1 MSIPGFDTPRAAER
15 RRVFDK
21 LERRLVRLSLAGS
34 DDRDTHAR
42 VDRLRYA
49 ISFARLTVVRNP
61 DGTEVDL
68 SGVQALHANRIRDL
82 LSPYL
87 IDKEDLREALRQTD
101 EAVHHTIA
109 ARRSVLEHMPL
120 ARSALEAEVSEK
132 LLLVAS
138 GGGGGVGYVYP
149 GAYDTLDRAGLEPSL
164 MVGTSIGA
172 LMSMFRARRRR
183 FDLAALVAAARTLSW
198 SKVFRVLESESRYG
212 LPATLRLYLRAAL
225 GHLFVEDGRPMRLDD
240 MEIPLYTVT
249 TGLTVDALKHD
260 LHFYESYLSSD
271 VQGSRSG
278 RAQAGLRAMSI
289 LREFLAQPDAL
300 KEIVLGRTPGTEAF
314 DTIDAA
320 GFSAAIPAVIH
331 YDVLR
336 DDPRMTAL
344 LDALYATYGITRLGE
359 GGMVS
364 NVPARIAWESA
375 TAGLLKGGR
384 RNSFVLALDGFAPS
398 AMTKLA
404 WFPFQQ
410 LVRQSNVNRDRAF
423 ADLYVPF
430 AHTLSPLNLVPPVQ
444 DAMQAIRWGRE
455 AMDPHVPLL
464 KRMMSPVPT
473 LTDPTPPAGSPAG

>member
-21 LERRLVRLSLAGS
+21 LERRLVRLALAAPE
-34 DDRDTHAR
+34 DREMRVR
-42 VDRLRYA
+42 VDKLRYA
-49 ISFARLTVVRNP
+49 ISFARLTVVRNA

-82 LSPYL
+82 LSPSL
-87 IDKEDLREALRQTD
+87 IDKEDVREALRQTD
-101 EAVHHTIA
+101 EAVHHTLA

-120 ARSALEAEVSEK
+120 SRDALEAEVSEK

-138 GGGGGVGYVYP
+138 AGGGGVGYVYP
-149 GAYDTLDRAGLEPSL
+149 GAFDTLDRAGLEPSL

-172 LMSMFRARRRR
+172 LMSMFRAKRRR

-212 LPATLRLYLRAAL
+212 LPATLRLYLRSAL
-225 GHLFVEDGRPMRLDD
+225 GHLFEEDGRPLRLSD

-249 TGLTVDALKHD
+249 TGITVDALKHD
-260 LHFYESYLSSD
+260 LHFYESFLSAD
-271 VQGSRSG
+271 VQTSRSS

-289 LREFLAQPDAL
+289 LREFLSSPDAL
-300 KEIVLGRTPGTEAF
+300 KEIVLGRTPGTEDF
-314 DTIDAA
+314 DTLDAA

-364 NVPARIAWESA
+364 NLGTRIAWESA
-375 TAGLLKGGR
+375 AAGLIRGR
-384 RNSFVLALDGFAPS
+384 RNCFVLGLDGFAPS
-398 AMTKLA
+398 PMTRLA

-410 LVRQSNVNRDRAF
+410 LVRQSNVNRDRQF

-430 AHTLSPLNLVPPVQ
+430 PRALSPLNLVPPVQ

-455 AMDPHVPLL
+455 EMEPHVPLL

-473 LTDPTPPAGSPAG
+473 LADPTRPGE